1 MLPFCSLLLRLRRER
16 GHSPDNFAKAR
27 LKWLSPLVFPHR
39 VGAVLTDKPE
49 FEDAVGAS
57 LLLPSARATFAL
69 WRGESRYTTVA
80 PLADL
85 LLVQERPARK
95 PDPGHV
101 QFLEVRSVGVELE
114 PEDAALA
121 LAGPEHH
128 RPAASPNSTARS
140 RKRVN
145 NAFSSSVG
153 GSPPRPKRKSQVFQG
168 MNPEWTLAPT
178 SSTVRAWPALSSA
191 SET

>member
-1 MLPFCSLLLRLRRER
+1 
-16 GHSPDNFAKAR
+16 
-27 LKWLSPLVFPHR
+27 
-39 VGAVLTDKPE
+39 
-49 FEDAVGAS
+49 
-57 LLLPSARATFAL
+57 
-69 WRGESRYTTVA
+69 VA

-85 LLVQERPARK
+85 LLVKERPVRK

-128 RPAASPNSTARS
+128 RPAASPNSTAQS

-145 NAFSSSVG
+145 TAFSPSVG
-153 GSPPRPKRKSQVFQG
+153 GSPLRPKRKSQAFQG
-168 MNPEWTLAPT
+168 MNPEWTSAPT
-178 SSTVRAWPALSSA
+178 SSTVRA
-191 SET
+191 